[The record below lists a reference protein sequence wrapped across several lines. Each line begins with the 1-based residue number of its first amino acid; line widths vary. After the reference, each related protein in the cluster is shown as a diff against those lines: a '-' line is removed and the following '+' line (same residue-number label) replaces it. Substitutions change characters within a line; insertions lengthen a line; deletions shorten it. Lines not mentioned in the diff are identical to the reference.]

1 MIYGDVKPIQQIYCV
16 ETNDGFFHVSAAVC
30 LIDKELKTVCFYD
43 KNSIQAMFRLDDVK
57 AFWRIL

>member
-16 ETNDGFFHVSAAVC
+16 ETNEGFFHVSATVC

-43 KNSIQAMFRLDDVK
+43 NGSA
-57 AFWRIL
+57 